1 MKRTGRYLLAAG
13 GLAAASVVAV
23 LLLRGGQAAAAVE
36 TPSAVATRRTLRSQI
51 QATGVVRAMTGA
63 EVKVG
68 ARISGR
74 VERLFANVGDSIEKG
89 APIAKLDDRDLQA
102 RLAKARADLAA
113 ARAQAALVRRGARAE
128 EIADAEA
135 QLRQAKAEQ
144 DLATIQEQR
153 VGALAG
159 KGYSGQDEL
168 DRAKRDLAVAG
179 ARQASAES
187 RLALTRARSQP
198 EDLALAD
205 AKVKQAEAAV
215 AEAEATLSY
224 ATILAPISGVVA
236 QVATQEGETVSAG
249 LNSPTFVTIIDLN
262 RLEVA
267 AYVDEVDVGRV
278 KVGQKA
284 SFTVDSFPEA
294 DFTGKVTAVY
304 PRALIQSNVVNYVTT
319 VAIENSEGRLKP
331 DMTANVTVSLDEREG
346 VLTVPDKA
354 LRREG
359 GRTVVRVVDGATAAT
374 RSQPVKV
381 GIRGGGFT
389 EVLSGL
395 GEGERVALSDPSSNS
410 SGSAG
415 ANP

>member
-1 MKRTGRYLLAAG
+1 MKGTAKWWVAG
-13 GLAAASVVAV
+13 GAVAAMSMGGVFFLRDSKAS
-23 LLLRGGQAAAAVE
+23 AAVE
-36 TPSAVATRRTLRSQI
+36 KPSFSASRRTLRSQI

-68 ARISGR
+68 ARLSGR
-74 VERLFANVGDSIEKG
+74 VERLFANVGDRIEKG
-89 APIAKLDDRDLQA
+89 APIAQLEDRDLKA
-102 RLAKARADLAA
+102 RLAKAQADLAA
-113 ARAQAALVRRGARAE
+113 ARAQAALVRRGARTE
-128 EIADAEA
+128 EIADVEA
-135 QLRQAKAEQ
+135 QLRQAKAEAE
-144 DLATIQEQR
+144 LAVVQERR
-153 VGALAG
+153 VGALAE
-159 KGYSGQDEL
+159 KGYTGQDEL
-168 DRAKRDLAVAG
+168 DRARRDLAVG
-179 ARQASAES
+179 NARLASAES

-198 EDLALAD
+198 EDVALAE
-205 AKVKQAEAAV
+205 ARVKQAEAAV
-215 AEAEATLSY
+215 SEAEATLSY
-224 ATILAPISGVVA
+224 ATIAAPIAGVIA

-249 LNSPTFVTIIDLN
+249 LNAPTFVTIIDLD

-278 KVGQKA
+278 RVGQKA

-331 DMTANVTVSLDEREG
+331 DMTANVTVALDEREN
-346 VLTVPDKA
+346 VLAIPDRA

-359 GRTVVRVVDGATAAT
+359 GKTVVHVLDGATE

-381 GIRGGGFT
+381 GIRGGGYT

-395 GEGERVALSDPSSNS
+395 REGDRVAMAETSNK
-410 SGSAG
+410 AG